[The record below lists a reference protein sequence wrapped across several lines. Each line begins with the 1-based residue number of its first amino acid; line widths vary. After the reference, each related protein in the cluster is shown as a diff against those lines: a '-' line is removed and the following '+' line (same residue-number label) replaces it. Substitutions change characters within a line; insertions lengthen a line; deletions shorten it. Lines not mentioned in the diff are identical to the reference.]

1 MENRNRKYNL
11 LVPVLILIWAAA
23 VSSVVVTY
31 DHRALLLDGQR
42 RFLQGASIH
51 YPRSTP
57 QMWPGLI
64 DLAKKGGIDL
74 IQTYVFWDG
83 HEPEKGKYDFT
94 GRYDIVQFVKL
105 VADSGLY
112 VNLRIGPYVCAEWSS
127 GGFPLWLRDIPGIEF
142 RTDNEPFK
150 VEMEG
155 FTRKIVSLMKENS
168 LFASQGGPIILAQVE
183 NEYGNIDS
191 AYGASAIPYITWAA
205 KMAEGLD
212 TGVPWI
218 MCQQD
223 DAPAN
228 IINTCNGF
236 YCDWFSPNDY
246 SKPKMWT
253 ENWAGWFHNWGK
265 KAPHRPAEDV
275 AYAVALFFAKGGSF
289 QNYYMYHG
297 GTNFERTAGERI
309 ATSYDYD
316 APLDEYGQA
325 REPKYSHLKELHA
338 AIKACEPAL
347 AAVDGDAFTS
357 SIGSTSEVHVYGNG
371 NGNSLDQFVSSSEVC
386 AAFLVNWGDDASET
400 VQFNGGSYDLPA
412 WSVSVLP
419 DCKNVIFNTAKVAGQ
434 TAMKMMN
441 TMKIAAS
448 HGQESLYVASTWEA
462 WREPASKW
470 GETITHSGG
479 FLEQLN
485 LTKAATDY
493 LWLTTIVDASES
505 STSASIHLD
514 GVKDTVHFFVDGVY
528 AGSPDE
534 FDLETVEQK
543 INLKKGH
550 NSISVLSMTLGLQ
563 NYGAFLEKEV
573 AGISEAK
580 LVGLSTGDVELTNQ
594 EWEYQIGL
602 KGEELKLYTE
612 AGVTKVMWESTSLPV
627 KQPLHWYKTTIDAPS
642 GNGPLAL
649 DLGTMGKGQAWV
661 NGISIG
667 RYWTLKQTPFPDTV
681 GGCTD
686 VCDYRGTYASNK
698 CTTGCGD
705 IARWYHVPRE
715 WLKATGNLLVI
726 FEETGGDPTGVS
738 LGTQIMN
745 KVCAHVSE
753 SHPMFVSGNVNTR
766 NSHPLVQ
773 LDCSPGHLI
782 SEINFASFGTPSG
795 TCGRFQEGT
804 CHSLQSTELLVKEC
818 VGKQQCSINVTWKSF
833 AAEDPCP
840 GLAKSLAVEAA
851 CKVTTLMS

>member
-1 MENRNRKYNL
+1 
-11 LVPVLILIWAAA
+11 
-23 VSSVVVTY
+23 
-31 DHRALLLDGQR
+31 
-42 RFLQGASIH
+42 
-51 YPRSTP
+51 
-57 QMWPGLI
+57 MWPGLI

-155 FTRKIVSLMKENS
+155 FTRKIVSLMKENN

-191 AYGASAIPYITWAA
+191 AYGASAMAYITWAA

-316 APLDEYGQA
+316 APLDEYGQV

-347 AAVDGDAFTS
+347 AAVDGDAFTMS
-357 SIGSTSEVHVYGNG
+357 LGSTSEVHVYGNG
-371 NGNSLDQFVSSSEVC
+371 NGNSLGQFVSSSEVC
-386 AAFLVNWGDDASET
+386 AAFLVNWGDNASET
-400 VQFNGGSYDLPA
+400 VQFNEGSYDLPA
-412 WSVSVLP
+412 
-419 DCKNVIFNTAKVAGQ
+419 C
-434 TAMKMMN
+434 
-441 TMKIAAS
+441 
-448 HGQESLYVASTWEA
+448 
-462 WREPASKW
+462 
-470 GETITHSGG
+470 
-479 FLEQLN
+479 
-485 LTKAATDY
+485 
-493 LWLTTIVDASES
+493 VDASDS

-514 GVKDTVHFFVDGVY
+514 GVKDTVHIFVDGVY

-543 INLKKGH
+543 INLKKGQ

-563 NYGAFLEKEV
+563 NYGAYLEKEV

-612 AGVTKVMWESTSLPV
+612 AGMTKVTWESAASLPV
-627 KQPLHWYKTTIDAPS
+627 NQPLHWYKVRADLKGVMQFAYGFQLTWKLTTIDAPS
-642 GNGPLAL
+642 GNGPVAL
-649 DLGTMGKGQAWV
+649 DLGTMGKGQAWI
-661 NGISIG
+661 NGVSIG
-667 RYWTLKQTPFPDTV
+667 RYWTLKQTPFLDTV
-681 GGCTD
+681 GGCSD
-686 VCDYRGTYASNK
+686 VCDYRGTYKYNK

-745 KVCAHVSE
+745 KICAYVSE
-753 SHPMFVSGNVNTR
+753 SHPVFVSGNVNTI

-773 LDCSPGHLI
+773 LDCSPGHII
-782 SEINFASFGTPSG
+782 SEIRFASFGTPSG
-795 TCGRFQEGT
+795 TCGRFQEGI
-804 CHSLQSTELLVKEC
+804 CHSSQSTELLVKEC
-818 VGKQQCSINVTWKSF
+818 VGKQQCSVNVTWKSF
-833 AAEDPCP
+833 EAEDPCP
-840 GLAKSLAVEAA
+840 GLTKSLAVEAA
-851 CKVTTLMS
+851 CEVIGPTLQEGAATKVQDYRTVDNDNRKLEAFKQRAVLPDPMMNTSKT